1 MKSQS
6 NIKDV
11 MTFLRTLAAHNERAW
26 FKEHKERLYD
36 PLRKAWEGDIERL
49 ISLMAGWDE
58 KARGLDVK
66 QAVYRIYRDIRFS
79 PDKRPYKQYF
89 SAVIGR
95 GGRHCVSSGYYI
107 HFEPC
112 RLMLCGGVWWPAKD
126 KLDALRRLIDA
137 EPEEFTKLITD
148 QQLQASGFH
157 FEGETLK
164 NVPKEYPKDHPLG
177 QYLKRKEYILM
188 KHVDEDYFACD
199 DWVQRVNDDFKVL
212 KPLHDFLD
220 YVYDE

>member
-1 MKSQS
+1 MKSLS
-6 NIKDV
+6 NINDV
-11 MTFLRTLAAHNERAW
+11 LAFLRLLGANNDRVW
-26 FKEHKERLYD
+26 FKDNKETLFD

-107 HFEPC
+107 HFEPG

-212 KPLHDFLD
+212 KP
-220 YVYDE
+220 

>member
-6 NIKDV
+6 DIKDV

-107 HFEPC
+107 HFEPG

-148 QQLQASGFH
+148 RRLQASGFH

>member
-26 FKEHKERLYD
+26 FKEHKEHLYD

-107 HFEPC
+107 HFEPG

-177 QYLKRKEYILM
+177 PYLKRKEYILM

>member
-107 HFEPC
+107 HFEPG

-148 QQLQASGFH
+148 QRLQASGFH

-188 KHVDEDYFACD
+188 KYVDEDYFACD